1 MTVARAPGSIEAAVL
16 AALHGL
22 SDAEVE
28 AWTGRS
34 KSYWYKVSN
43 PAKSERLDLADA
55 AQLDAASI
63 ARGDPA
69 RFRQLLAELTAA
81 ALRRQGAEGRPASL
95 DDGLRHVVV
104 ECGQLAAA
112 LAHAAADGRLTPG
125 ERRRIAAEAQDV
137 IEAAAMIRDAALAE
151 VRT

>member
-1 MTVARAPGSIEAAVL
+1 MTTVRSPGSIEAAVL

-22 SDAEVE
+22 SDGEVE

-43 PAKSERLDLADA
+43 PAKAERLGLADA

-69 RFRQLLAELTAA
+69 RFRQILAERTAA
-81 ALRRQGAEGRPASL
+81 ELRRQGAEGRPASL

-104 ECGQLAAA
+104 ECGQRAGA
-112 LAHAAADGRLTPG
+112 LTKATTDGKLTPA

-137 IEAAAMIRDAALAE
+137 IDAATLIRDAALLE
-151 VRT
+151 VRK